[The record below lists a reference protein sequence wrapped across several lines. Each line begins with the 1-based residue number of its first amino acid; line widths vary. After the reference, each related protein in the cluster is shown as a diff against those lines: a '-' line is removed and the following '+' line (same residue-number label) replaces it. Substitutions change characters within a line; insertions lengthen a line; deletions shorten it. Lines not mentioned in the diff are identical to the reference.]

1 MLQAY
6 YTEYIL
12 YTCTTN
18 TLIIRTITFNFMEL
32 NFMMKTGTKFCK
44 IVKILICDS
53 KQLISVQGQLFQFSI
68 TIVAIDSSDQNLCQ

>member
-32 NFMMKTGTKFCK
+32 NFMMKTY
-44 IVKILICDS
+44 IQRD
-53 KQLISVQGQLFQFSI
+53 
-68 TIVAIDSSDQNLCQ
+68 